1 MAEQLAT
8 LKAALRDEA
17 EVEKL
22 FKSVLSILELAAG
35 RDAAVRYSSSLR
47 NISAALY
54 WGTCLVHARSDTIG
68 EEMCSITH
76 WRDSDKRIWAKLGVA
91 LTATVFPLTAVSP
104 LPLPHSSAVGKSLL
118 RHILRFLDLEE
129 ATVVSIFSAIRR
141 LLGAIFF
148 IFGGPIQAMYYIV
161 GARPRNVFGQQANTR
176 KSLLLIFGL
185 GAMTIAT
192 IDLLQA
198 KAARRRKRTGKIV
211 VAVPS
216 RSHTESTPWTRSPGQ
231 SRECP
236 LCLHSLSRPACAPCG
251 HTFCWRCISA
261 WVADEVSAKPSSPIF
276 VLLKN

>member
-54 WGTCLVHARSDTIG
+54 WGTCLLHARSDTIG

-161 GARPRNVFGQQANTR
+161 GVRPVSTLLVVDELVCIFKHEVAASLAHCRLTLFHCHLLPKEKCIWTTSKHKKVSTSYLWLGCNDHRYHRLAAGQGSSQTKKNRQNCGGCT
-176 KSLLLIFGL
+176 
-185 GAMTIAT
+185 
-192 IDLLQA
+192 
-198 KAARRRKRTGKIV
+198 
-211 VAVPS
+211 VP
-216 RSHTESTPWTRSPGQ
+216 
-231 SRECP
+231 
-236 LCLHSLSRPACAPCG
+236 
-251 HTFCWRCISA
+251 
-261 WVADEVSAKPSSPIF
+261 
-276 VLLKN
+276 